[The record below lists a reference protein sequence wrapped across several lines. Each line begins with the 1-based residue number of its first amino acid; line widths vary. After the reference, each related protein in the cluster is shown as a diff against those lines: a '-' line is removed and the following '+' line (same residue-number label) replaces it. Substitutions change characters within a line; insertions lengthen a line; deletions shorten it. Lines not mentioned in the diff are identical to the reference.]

1 MVASAMGGVMRP
13 YNSLPPLTIHCTD
26 EKKRRWS
33 QRRFLDHF
41 SQAINA

>member
-1 MVASAMGGVMRP
+1 MRP
-13 YNSLPPLTIHCTD
+13 YNSLPPLTIHGTD

>member
-1 MVASAMGGVMRP
+1 MGGVMRP
-13 YNSLPPLTIHCTD
+13 YNSLPPTTFRCTD
-26 EKKRRWS
+26 EKKRRWN